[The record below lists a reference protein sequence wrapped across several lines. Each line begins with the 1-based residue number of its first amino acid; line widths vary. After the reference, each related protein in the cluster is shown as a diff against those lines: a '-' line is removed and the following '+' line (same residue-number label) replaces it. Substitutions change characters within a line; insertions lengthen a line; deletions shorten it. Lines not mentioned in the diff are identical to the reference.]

1 MGLKNDEP
9 PPHSLERS
17 VLLDLMV
24 MCLLQ
29 SMVEDVYPADLA
41 QLSYSLYAAE
51 SGVVVK
57 CSGLS
62 DKLPRLLE
70 TILQH
75 FQTLHSRRVNFL
87 LVFILAA
94 IVQTMDHKY
103 IKTPNPKCR
112 LFLKID
118 L

>member
-1 MGLKNDEP
+1 
-9 PPHSLERS
+9 

-75 FQTLHSRRVNFL
+75 FQTLHTRRGFFCCSSYNSPSRVG
-87 LVFILAA
+87 LVVGIQ
-94 IVQTMDHKY
+94 I
-103 IKTPNPKCR
+103 
-112 LFLKID
+112 
-118 L
+118 